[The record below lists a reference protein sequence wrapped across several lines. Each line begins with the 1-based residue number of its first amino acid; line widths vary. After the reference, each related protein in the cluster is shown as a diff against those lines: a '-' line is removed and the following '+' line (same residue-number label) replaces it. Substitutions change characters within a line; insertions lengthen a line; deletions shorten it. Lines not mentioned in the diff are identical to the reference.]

1 MLLFHEIPIF
11 YRLAEAE
18 ALLVGDDSNIGL
30 GSTCSA
36 AIDKVSSDFGDNSAF
51 ALQVS
56 YLPFELHIRWR
67 ELYFLWLLR
76 THRIKFAFL
85 TY

>member
-30 GSTCSA
+30 GNTCSA

-67 ELYFLWLLR
+67 ELSIFIFYGFFEL
-76 THRIKFAFL
+76 IE
-85 TY
+85 

>member
-1 MLLFHEIPIF
+1 MLLFHESPIF

-30 GSTCSA
+30 GNTCSA

-67 ELYFLWLLR
+67 KLYFLWLLR
-76 THRIKFAFL
+76 THRIKFAF
-85 TY
+85 